1 MTNEANM
8 FVGKTANLQLIRVF
22 HKTRRCRLKGF
33 PLSVGGS
40 T

>member
-1 MTNEANM
+1 MTNKANM
-8 FVGKTANLQLIRVF
+8 FVGKTANLQLRVF

-33 PLSVGGS
+33 PLSVRGS